1 MKKNAN
7 TVKITLKYDCGK
19 EKVTLEVDAAEMEI
33 CLEND
38 YQHRLSI
45 ALPEE
50 RATVRKLTPA
60 EFADRLNKDSYNNW
74 RLLNRHVSGMTKNL
88 CADEGE
94 EPFINPIELV
104 ADESAMEE
112 LEEWA
117 ELDAMRQKL
126 YGNLPKAQADLI
138 WEVAID
144 QVSIEEIAARE
155 GVTPRAIYFRLETA
169 KNNFKKV
176 FPNPSIFRSPEAFR

>member
-1 MKKNAN
+1 MKKNEN
-7 TVKITLKYDCGK
+7 KVKITLKYDGGK

-50 RATVRKLTPA
+50 RATVRKYTPA
-60 EFADRLNKDSYNNW
+60 EFADRLNKDDYNNW
-74 RLLNRHVSGMTKNL
+74 RLYNRHVSGMTKNL
-88 CADEGE
+88 CAEEGD

-112 LEEWA
+112 IEEWA

-126 YGNLPKAQADLI
+126 YGNLPKAQADLL
-138 WEVAID
+138 WEVAIN
-144 QVSIEEIAARE
+144 QTPVLEIAKRE
-155 GVTPRAIYFRLETA
+155 GVSFQAIYLRLETA
-169 KNNFKKV
+169 RKNARKFFKH
-176 FPNPSIFRSPEAFR
+176 P

>member
-1 MKKNAN
+1 MKNHESK
-7 TVKITLKYDCGK
+7 VKITLKYDDGR
-19 EKVTLEVDAAEMEI
+19 EKVTLYVDAEEMEI

-38 YQHRLSI
+38 YQQRLSV
-45 ALPEE
+45 ASPEE
-50 RATVRKLTPA
+50 RTTVHKYTPA

-74 RLLNRHVSGMTKNL
+74 RLLNRHVSGMTRNL
-88 CADEGE
+88 CTDEGE
-94 EPFINPIELV
+94 EPFINPIDLV

-144 QVSIEEIAARE
+144 QVPIEEIAARE

-176 FPNPSIFRSPEAFR
+176 FPNPSLFRSPVSLG

>member
-1 MKKNAN
+1 MKKHEN
-7 TVKITLKYDCGK
+7 TVKITLKYDGGK

-50 RATVRKLTPA
+50 RATVRKYTPA
-60 EFADRLNKDSYNNW
+60 EFADRLNKDDYNNW
-74 RLLNRHVSGMTKNL
+74 RLYNRHVSGMTKNL
-88 CADEGE
+88 CAEEGD

-112 LEEWA
+112 IEEWA

-126 YGNLPKAQADLI
+126 YGNLPKAQADLL
-138 WEVAID
+138 WEVAIN
-144 QVSIEEIAARE
+144 QTPVLEIAKRE
-155 GVTPRAIYFRLETA
+155 EVSFQAIYLRLETA
-169 KNNFKKV
+169 RKNARKFFKH
-176 FPNPSIFRSPEAFR
+176 P

>member
-1 MKKNAN
+1 MKNHES
-7 TVKITLKYDCGK
+7 TVKITLKYDDGR
-19 EKVTLEVDAAEMEI
+19 EKVTLYVDAEEMEI

-38 YQHRLSI
+38 YQQRLSV
-45 ALPEE
+45 ASPEE
-50 RATVRKLTPA
+50 RTTVHKYTPA

-74 RLLNRHVSGMTKNL
+74 RLLNRHVSGMRKNL

-112 LEEWA
+112 IEEWA
-117 ELDAMRQKL
+117 ELDAIRQKL
-126 YGNLPKAQADLI
+126 YGSLPKAQADLI
-138 WEVAID
+138 WAVAID
-144 QVSIEEIAARE
+144 QVTIEEIAARE

-169 KNNFKKV
+169 KNNFKKI